1 MRLGIEAALEDLD
14 LQTLLGRVVDQ
25 ACRLLGADDGSV
37 GLLRQDPPRFVVTAV
52 HNLPPDEINSEW
64 PAGVGLA
71 GLILA
76 SGRPIVIN
84 RYGDIDPQKRP
95 ELAENAVV
103 GVPITR
109 RKKLIGFFGIGARP
123 PRRFNQADIQVLSQ
137 FARAC
142 GIAIENARLFESTQA
157 SLHQTQLL
165 YSTANTLSQAVQ
177 LDDVVSA
184 YLSHVAKSLSA
195 TCHVVIY
202 ERNDEG
208 ELSWN
213 VSRGRCKPDGTIE
226 QLNFR
231 APHESDNLDQLLE
244 QGQSLLFNDVTQDAR
259 VPAGL
264 RDLQVREGNLA
275 LALIPL
281 VSRGRRVGLVT
292 LSQPHAHEWT
302 DEEIQP
308 FAVTSAHLAAAID
321 IRQEHELLAEERSYL
336 ALVEERKRLARDLH
350 DSVTQSL
357 FAMQLLTQAIV
368 DETSPT
374 AKGKAEQLSTLC
386 RSSLREMRALL
397 SELRP
402 IEGHE
407 ANITGEDLRG
417 RLLRHVQELSMT
429 AGVEIRLG
437 DFAVSSH
444 EVEHALFR
452 IGQEALTNAHKHSG
466 AHKVILTLETK
477 NAVHTLRIED
487 DGRGLPDRMNAKR
500 FGMIGMAE
508 RAESLGG
515 TLTVESR
522 PGHGVKIVAV
532 IPEVRQ

>member
-14 LQTLLGRVVDQ
+14 LQTLLGRVVEQ

-37 GLLRQDPPRFVVTAV
+37 GLLRQDPPRFIVTAV
-52 HNLPPDEINSEW
+52 HNLPEDEINSEW

-109 RKKLIGFFGIGARP
+109 RKKLVGFFGIGARP
-123 PRRFNQADIQVLSQ
+123 PRRFSQADIHVLSQ

-142 GIAIENARLFESTQA
+142 GIAIENARLFESTQI
-157 SLHQTQLL
+157 SLQQTQLL

-202 ERNDEG
+202 ERNEDG

-213 VSRGRCKPDGTIE
+213 VSRGRCRPDGTIE

-231 APHESDNLDQLLE
+231 APHEADNLDQLLE
-244 QGQSLLFNDVTQDAR
+244 QGQSLLFSDVTCDPR
-259 VPAGL
+259 VPDGL
-264 RDLQVREGNLA
+264 RDLQVREGNFA

-292 LSQPHAHEWT
+292 LSQPNPHEWT
-302 DEEIQP
+302 DAEIQP

-321 IRQEHELLAEERSYL
+321 IRQEHELLAEERSHL

-374 AKGKAEQLSTLC
+374 AQAKAEQLATLC
-386 RSSLREMRALL
+386 RSSLKEMRALL

-407 ANITGEDLRG
+407 ASLTVEDLQE
-417 RLLRHVQELSMT
+417 RLERHVHELSMT
-429 AGVEIRLG
+429 A
-437 DFAVSSH
+437 
-444 EVEHALFR
+444 EVVLQLDGYASADADAEHALFR
-452 IGQEALTNAHKHSG
+452 IAQEALTNVHKHSE
-466 AHKVILTLETK
+466 ATRVTLALVSHDNSHRLT
-477 NAVHTLRIED
+477 VED
-487 DGRGLPDRMNAKR
+487 NGNGLPKTSTAKR

-515 TLTVESR
+515 SFTVES
-522 PGHGVKIVAV
+522 GAGQGVKIVAV